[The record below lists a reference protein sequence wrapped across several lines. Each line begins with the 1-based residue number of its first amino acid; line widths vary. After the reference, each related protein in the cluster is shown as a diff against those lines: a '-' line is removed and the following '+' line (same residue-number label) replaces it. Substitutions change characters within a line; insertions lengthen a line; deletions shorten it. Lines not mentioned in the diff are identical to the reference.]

1 MKYEVTHVQHYIDG
15 RLRQVGEVVELPEG
29 VEPGRYLVKVG
40 KAKAAPVVEEE
51 PKGSAAGANGYSIKH
66 HFQGSWKVV
75 DRNGDQVGEVFAAHL
90 GDKEAAK
97 EAAQKEANR
106 LNGVSEQ
113 TPEEVDPNL
122 PDA

>member
-1 MKYEVTHVQHYIDG
+1 MTQRYEVTHIQHYIGG
-15 RLRQVGEVVELPEG
+15 RLRQPGEVVTLPDG
-29 VEPGRYLVKVG
+29 VTPGRHLVKVG
-40 KAKAAPVVEEE
+40 GAAAVEPVAPE
-51 PKGSAAGANGYSIKH
+51 AGPGYSIKH

-97 EAAQKEANR
+97 EAAQTEANR